1 MWVLGLLVLV
11 VGGDVVGGGGG
22 GGGSWMRENGWKGL
36 MSGVR

>member
-1 MWVLGLLVLV
+1 MWVLGLLVLAA
-11 VGGDVVGGGGG
+11 GGDVVGGGGG